1 MAELVELTCPNCG
14 AKLEKVGGA
23 AQAQCPHCGTQ
34 LLIERKAMAVTP
46 PEPGRCPKCGKGDAL
61 RKVSAVH
68 RAGLSSGSY
77 SGHVWTDDGLDSV
90 SLSGHTQT
98 ALSRLFNPPKE
109 PRSRTWGGI
118 ALVAFG
124 LWCLAALSPLFCY
137 GLFSLFVRFE
147 LAGVALVA
155 FAVLTGLLYVF
166 LPLWFGL
173 RKVNSK
179 RLRFPVE
186 KARWET
192 AMQRWEWL
200 YYCARDDGVFIPG
213 ETSFIPTTK
222 MREFLYAAR

>member
-1 MAELVELTCPNCG
+1 MAELTELTCPNCG
-14 AKLEKVGGA
+14 AKLERVGDA
-23 AQAQCPHCGTQ
+23 AQAQCPHCGSQ
-34 LLIERKAMAVTP
+34 LLVERKAIAVAP
-46 PEPGRCPKCGKGDAL
+46 AESSSCPKCDKGDL
-61 RKVSAVH
+61 VRKVSTVH
-68 RAGLSSGSY
+68 RAGLSSGFY
-77 SGHVWTDDGLDSV
+77 SGHVWTDEGLDSV

-147 LAGVALVA
+147 LAGLALVA
-155 FAVLTGLLYVF
+155 VAVLIGLLYVF

-186 KARWET
+186 KARWER
-192 AMQRWEWL
+192 AKHRWERL

-213 ETSFIPTTK
+213 ETPFIPIG
-222 MREFLYAAR
+222 RIQEFLYAD